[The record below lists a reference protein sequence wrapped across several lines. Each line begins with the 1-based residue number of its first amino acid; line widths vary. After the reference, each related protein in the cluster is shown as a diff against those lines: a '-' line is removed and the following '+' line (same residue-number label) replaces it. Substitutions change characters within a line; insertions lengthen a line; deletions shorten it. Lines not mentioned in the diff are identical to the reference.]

1 MSVSGFVE
9 QDSVTVVF
17 GERFAR
23 SAQFDTIF
31 REGMSLVEQTA
42 EYLDGAGRADA
53 KKLKPPASVVY
64 ATESMRLTTRLL
76 DLASWLLVQ
85 RSLKEGE
92 ITEEEA
98 LAKRDGVKLR
108 PFGRPSHIKHFEA
121 LPQGLQS
128 LIKRSFSLSDRIT
141 QLDLA
146 LRANEEEVVAA
157 ARNPVNEQMRQLQAA
172 FDGPKES

>member
-1 MSVSGFVE
+1 MSVTSIVE
-9 QDSVTVVF
+9 RDGVTIVF

-23 SAQFDTIF
+23 SAQFDAIF
-31 REGMSLVEQTA
+31 SEGMSLVEQTA

-108 PFGRPSHIKHFEA
+108 PFGRPSHIKHFDD
-121 LPQGLQS
+121 LPVGLQS
-128 LIKRSFSLSDRIT
+128 LITQSFALSDRIT

-146 LRANEEEVVAA
+146 LRANEEDVVAA

-172 FDGPKES
+172 FDAPREN